1 MSNCYDRTNGRINIT
16 GPNISD
22 LFSMY
27 DKNPVN
33 SIVTYR
39 DTYLHQEPDQLTTI
53 YFTNETIQF
62 IQAKITEGVATI
74 SKGHVQI
81 EPQNSETI
89 LMIMRGVYLREID
102 NLPRGKPEELRNKLV
117 QMVLNY
123 AIPQVYNE
131 AISYQKYVRDAST
144 LVVPMNKPC
153 APDTSAKTLELKP
166 FF

>member
-1 MSNCYDRTNGRINIT
+1 MSDCYDRTNGRINIT

-22 LFSMY
+22 LFAMY

-53 YFTNETIQF
+53 YFNNDTIQF
-62 IQAKITEGVATI
+62 IQSKITEGVATV
-74 SKGHVQI
+74 SKGGIQI
-81 EPQNSETI
+81 EPQNPETI

-102 NLPRGKPEELRNKLV
+102 NLPRGQPQEQKNKLI

-131 AISYQKYVRDAST
+131 AVAYQNYVKDAST
-144 LVVPMNKPC
+144 LVIPMDKPC
-153 APDTSAKTLELKP
+153 APDTYAKTLELKP